1 MTREELVNSRE
12 YKIASAALNDISNID
27 EEYADNEDYIGGYVD
42 GFESGAEWSDET
54 TQNHWHDAQG
64 DDLPDIDR
72 EVIVLRNNGQI
83 AFGHRPNPDGE
94 VWKHS
99 DGTLEHVHFKTY
111 DKGGWNTPNIKWW
124 CDIDLPKEGG
134 EE

>member
-1 MTREELVNSRE
+1 MTREEQIEQKAKELGQKYFPN
-12 YKIASAALNDISNID
+12 KNNIWARPNY
-27 EEYADNEDYIGGYVD
+27 EAQRVELACKEMMGWADAN
-42 GFESGAEWSDET
+42 
-54 TQNHWHDAQG
+54 QCHWHDAQG
-64 DDLPDIDR
+64 DYLPEIDR

-94 VWKHS
+94 VWKHP

-134 EE
+134 DK

>member
-1 MTREELVNSRE
+1 MTREEQIEQKAKELGQKYFPN
-12 YKIASAALNDISNID
+12 KNNIFARPNY
-27 EEYADNEDYIGGYVD
+27 EAQRVELACKEMMGWAD
-42 GFESGAEWSDET
+42 SHLS
-54 TQNHWHDAQG
+54 HWHDAQG
-64 DDLPDIDR
+64 DDLPPIDK

-83 AFGHRPNPDGE
+83 AFGHRPSPDGE
-94 VWKHS
+94 VWKHP

-124 CDIDLPKEGG
+124 CDINLPKEGG